1 MEQQI
6 KTLFE
11 SGNYELAFILADGQ
25 GIDISECGIDFNR
38 IARWKEFNYHA
49 SIQIAQGYELSVAAG
64 ALAKST
70 PSSHGFSSFEIAII
84 TKKPMSLDA
93 ISKIGLHCSNAQQ
106 ETGGGECMYIFNYM
120 TNKNIIKIIKII
132 REYAI

>member
-1 MEQQI
+1 
-6 KTLFE
+6 
-11 SGNYELAFILADGQ
+11 LADGQ

-93 ISKIGLHCSNAQQ
+93 ISKIGLHCSRQ
-106 ETGGGECMYIFNYM
+106 ENDGESMYIFNYM